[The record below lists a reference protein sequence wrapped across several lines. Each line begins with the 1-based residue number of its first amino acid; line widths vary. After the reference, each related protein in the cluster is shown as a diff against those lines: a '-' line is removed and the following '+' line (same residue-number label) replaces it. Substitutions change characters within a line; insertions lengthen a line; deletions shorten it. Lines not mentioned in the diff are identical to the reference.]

1 MNLKNS
7 RIFLLLIGGSITLID
22 RLSKLAIIEWLP
34 QGREIHLF
42 DGDLIWI
49 QHVLNPGMAF
59 GMRLLP
65 PLALAIVSAIA
76 VIGLVYYILKFPQ
89 LPPNQGV
96 PLALILGGAAGNMID
111 RIVYGKVVDF
121 ISIDFPDFIMHR
133 WPTFNV
139 ADSAVLIGVF
149 TLAITTV
156 LSRKKIR
163 TRPQPHKRGFFCI
176 VFL

>member
-1 MNLKNS
+1 MTLKNP
-7 RIFLLLIGGSITLID
+7 RFFLLLISGIVTIVD
-22 RLSKLAIIEWLP
+22 RLSKLAIIHWLP

-42 DGDLIWI
+42 DGELIWI

-65 PLALAIVSAIA
+65 PLALAIVSAVA
-76 VIGLVYYILKFPQ
+76 VLGLIYYILKFPQ
-89 LPPNQGV
+89 LPVNQGV

-149 TLAITTV
+149 TLALTT
-156 LSRKKIR
+156 
-163 TRPQPHKRGFFCI
+163 FFEPKSNHSETTSS
-176 VFL
+176 

>member
-1 MNLKNS
+1 M
-7 RIFLLLIGGSITLID
+7 ID
-22 RLSKLAIIEWLP
+22 RLSKLAIMQWLP

-65 PLALAIVSAIA
+65 PIALAIVSAVA
-76 VIGLVYYILKFPQ
+76 VIVLIYYILKIPQ
-89 LPPNQGV
+89 LPVNQGV

-149 TLAITTV
+149 TLA
-156 LSRKKIR
+156 LSTYFEPKANQNE
-163 TRPQPHKRGFFCI
+163 TAAS
-176 VFL
+176 